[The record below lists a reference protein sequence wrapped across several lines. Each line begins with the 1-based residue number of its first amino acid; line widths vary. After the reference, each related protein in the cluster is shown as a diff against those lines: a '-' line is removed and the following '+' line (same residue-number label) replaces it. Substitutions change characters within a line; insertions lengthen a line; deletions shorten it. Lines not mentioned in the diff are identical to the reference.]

1 MANQVP
7 SGDPESQRMLRGPTC
22 LAIISAREPDIRI
35 HIMQYVCHLLQNI
48 ALPPFL
54 QISGLF
60 SDFFRSDF
68 LTWILSFLSYYVNR
82 IYVIIFNLQ
91 LPLCSFQ

>member
-7 SGDPESQRMLRGPTC
+7 SGDPESLRMLRGPTC
-22 LAIISAREPDIRI
+22 LAIINARESDIRI